1 MSLFFKSCVK
11 TPTLVFSGGVSEGVV
26 CLTVVQGD
34 HPGGH
39 GGVGEFGAVGLL
51 LLLKQ
56 QGIAVRC
63 VSNTF
68 NNTPSAIY
76 HHHVSDFL

>member
-1 MSLFFKSCVK
+1 M
-11 TPTLVFSGGVSEGVV
+11 VFSGGVSEGVV

-56 QGIAVRC
+56 QGIAVRYI
-63 VSNTF
+63 F
-68 NNTPSAIY
+68 NNTPSTIY
-76 HHHVSDFL
+76 HHNSTFL

>member
-1 MSLFFKSCVK
+1 MRVLFD
-11 TPTLVFSGGVSEGVV
+11 
-26 CLTVVQGD
+26 CLTVVQGH

-68 NNTPSAIY
+68 NDTPSAIY
-76 HHHVSDFL
+76 HHHVSTFL